1 MQSPVVGTG
10 LYGRTHRI
18 AGSGLEAE
26 CRALRGS
33 AVLAPGEALV
43 THGHNL
49 PAAHVVHAVIAKHP
63 GPQARALVELAV
75 DTVFA
80 IITKQA

>member
-1 MQSPVVGTG
+1 M
-10 LYGRTHRI
+10 
-18 AGSGLEAE
+18 
-26 CRALRGS
+26 
-33 AVLAPGEALV
+33 LAPGEALV